1 MNENITDQALEEELT
16 HVKAAIGRLRLRT
29 PAASPALAEGIM
41 EAVAVESARAKLL
54 AMASDVRPPS
64 EMTGRIMEAVAAE
77 SAREKRNSRRIR
89 AAVAAVAGMAAVLA
103 IAFLPLL
110 SSPPATAP
118 ASGDEVAQAISMAED
133 AADWLAAQQCEDG
146 SWSPAQTGG
155 NETFRP
161 ALTALAL
168 MALQRHA
175 PVRHAAA
182 IERAAHALEAM
193 QTPDGAFSTSPSSKL
208 YNHAFV
214 TFALLGLRD
223 ESDQGLSPVLQRAVA
238 FSLKSQNHFGAWDY
252 TDQEPGNTAL
262 TVWQLGLLLRA
273 RNAGWE
279 DDNGQ
284 LRRGLAWLKHQG
296 RNGMFDYRSTFD
308 QQYTPY
314 SGSITLTAMA
324 TSTLLDAAVTFPE
337 LAETADNAVASLR
350 AAYGREEEREA
361 ADHYRD
367 YFLCRVFHGSSDTVA
382 ERELTDTIA
391 AQHSQTT
398 SRVSAPWKARD
409 VWAAT
414 GGDLYATVMAML
426 SVHNG

>member
-1 MNENITDQALEEELT
+1 MNENITDQALEEEMT
-16 HVKAAIGRLRLRT
+16 RVKTVIGRLQLRE
-29 PAASPALAEGIM
+29 PVASPALAESIM
-41 EAVAVESARAKLL
+41 EAVAVESARTKLL
-54 AMASDVRPPS
+54 AMAADVRPPS
-64 EMTGRIMEAVAAE
+64 DMTRRIMDAVDAEAN
-77 SAREKRNSRRIR
+77 REKRNSRRFR
-89 AAVAAVAGMAAVLA
+89 AAVAAVAGLAAVLA
-103 IAFLPLL
+103 IVFIPLL
-110 SSPPATAP
+110 PSPEQ
-118 ASGDEVAQAISMAED
+118 ASGAPGTEIAQATTMAEE
-133 AADWLAAQQCEDG
+133 AADWLVAQQCEDG

-155 NETFRP
+155 NEAFRP
-161 ALTALAL
+161 ALTALAM

-175 PVRHAAA
+175 PVRHATA

-193 QTPDGAFSTSPSSKL
+193 QTPDGAFSTSPSAKL

-214 TFALLGLRD
+214 TFALLGLHNASD
-223 ESDQGLSPVLQRAVA
+223 EELSPVLQRAVA

-252 TDQEPGNTAL
+252 TEQEPGNTAL

-279 DDNGQ
+279 DENGQ

-324 TSTLLDAAVTFPE
+324 TSTLLEAAVTFPE

-361 ADHYRD
+361 ANHYRD
-367 YFLCRVFHGSSDTVA
+367 YFLCRVFHDSSDSLA
-382 ERELTDTIA
+382 EREITDNIA

-398 SRVSAPWKARD
+398 SRASAPWQAKD
-409 VWAAT
+409 VWATT